1 MVPDH
6 RASDRTRPRAARVP
20 VAGSYAGRME
30 RAEDAEPGP
39 ETAPAPRRQP
49 TQPVAV
55 DTSRIILAGLACW
68 AVALVVVLAVP
79 DLHTGRRDWWP
90 WACVTGLVLGGLGL
104 VYVLRGRGSAAGA
117 RRH

>member
-1 MVPDH
+1 
-6 RASDRTRPRAARVP
+6 
-20 VAGSYAGRME
+20 ME
-30 RAEDAEPGP
+30 RAEGAESGPDAAS
-39 ETAPAPRRQP
+39 APPRQP

-90 WACVTGLVLGGLGL
+90 WACVTGLVLGGLGFL
-104 VYVLRGRGSAAGA
+104 YVRRGRGSAAIA
-117 RRH
+117 RRR